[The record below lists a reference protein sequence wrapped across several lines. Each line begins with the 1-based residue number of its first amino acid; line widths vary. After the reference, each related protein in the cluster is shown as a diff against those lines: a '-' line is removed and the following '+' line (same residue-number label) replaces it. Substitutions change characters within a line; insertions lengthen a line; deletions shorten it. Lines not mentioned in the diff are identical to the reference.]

1 MVLVIVVVV
10 IVVQMHVVLAGWL
23 YFPIFWRILRRIIVS
38 SSLNVRI
45 YHFNYLG
52 LDFTF
57 WEVLDSWVSLYLLYF
72 ERFVEIL
79 CFIFSQFSNWH
90 ASRNLF
96 ISCRLL
102 ICWCIVVHSI
112 VKSPFFFLLR
122 PVIMPTSISD
132 FSYLCCH
139 FLSLSV

>member
-1 MVLVIVVVV
+1 MSILEDFYKRINS
-10 IVVQMHVVLAGWL
+10 HLL
-23 YFPIFWRILRRIIVS
+23 YGVSTCSGSNCSPNACGALPGDFTFLFFWRSLRKIIVS

-45 YHFNYLG
+45 YHLNYLD

-57 WEVLDSWVSLYLLYF
+57 WEVLDSWFSLYLLYF
-72 ERFVEIL
+72 KRFVEIL
-79 CFIFSQFSNWH
+79 CFILSQFSNWH

-112 VKSPFFFLLR
+112 VKSPFF
-122 PVIMPTSISD
+122 S
-132 FSYLCCH
+132 C
-139 FLSLSV
+139 